1 MINYYVLA
9 PFDDNYV
16 ELTNS
21 TEEVTYVNASRIVF
35 PGVDQKFLA
44 ASAPKEISYSQFW
57 QMVLQENVSFLCSAN
72 ILQVN
77 LPGDSH
83 RDDHQAGGV

>member
-1 MINYYVLA
+1 MINYSLLA

-35 PGVDQKFLA
+35 PGVAQKFIA
-44 ASAPKEISYSQFW
+44 ASAPKEISYPQFW
-57 QMVLQENVSFLCSAN
+57 QMVLQENVSFLV
-72 ILQVN
+72 VN
-77 LPGDSH
+77 K
-83 RDDHQAGGV
+83 